1 MCTKIL
7 SSPLIFSRIKTADM
21 ISVLRMGPWIFV
33 VVPCFSCLPLTLTM
47 QFPDSIFCSQ
57 SKRTKMSQDHF
68 PKSAYPS
75 LVNVCNRCTG
85 DSRKNRHRWVEPTH
99 NGQSW
104 GGGGHVGV
112 YSHFSLQT
120 VLYFGSF
127 LSQYMQYRLNASV
140 RISNPPATNRQIV
153 SVPAQPSLGPCDASI
168 IVAPQNRRRVR

>member
-104 GGGGHVGV
+104 GGGGACRGILPFQSSNSPLLWLLPFSV
-112 YSHFSLQT
+112 YAIPAQRIGPHFKSSCYQSADSVST
-120 VLYFGSF
+120 GT
-127 LSQYMQYRLNASV
+127 AIAWSV
-140 RISNPPATNRQIV
+140 RRFNHRCSTE
-153 SVPAQPSLGPCDASI
+153 
-168 IVAPQNRRRVR
+168 